1 MKKYFTLFLL
11 FIGSISFSYGQKTN
25 HNEKIQALK
34 IAFITQR
41 LQLTPTEAEKFWP
54 VYSQYENEMKI
65 LLVNQKGRDVLETEE
80 KVLNIRKKYK
90 PDFEKIVGNERMN
103 RVFNA
108 EQDFRRVLIKQLK
121 NKKRQ

>member
-11 FIGSISFSYGQKTN
+11 FIGSISFSYGQKNN

-90 PDFEKIVGNERMN
+90 PDFEKILGNERMN
-103 RVFNA
+103 SVFNA
-108 EQDFRRVLIKQLK
+108 EQDFRRVLIKRLK
-121 NKKRQ
+121 NRKMQ